1 MADLAPVAHGR
12 VGGIQRGDRGRR
24 VGAVVEISIPLE
36 PGIVA
41 GRWPAGHCVEPIGD
55 LFAALWCQD
64 AAREGTP
71 EPELP
76 ETRER
81 RCPSCAS
88 QRITPVSHVTA
99 ICGLI
104 KVEHRCEA
112 CATAFWVVRNAIA

>member
-1 MADLAPVAHGR
+1 MQPGN
-12 VGGIQRGDRGRR
+12 RG
-24 VGAVVEISIPLE
+24 VGAVVERSIPLE

-41 GRWPAGHCVEPIGD
+41 GRWPAGRMG
-55 LFAALWCQD
+55 A
-64 AAREGTP
+64 P

-76 ETRER
+76 DTRER

-88 QRITPVSHVTA
+88 ERIAPVSHVTA

-112 CATAFWVVRNAIA
+112 CATAFWLVRDAIA

>member
-1 MADLAPVAHGR
+1 MQP
-12 VGGIQRGDRGRR
+12 GDRGRR

-41 GRWPAGHCVEPIGD
+41 GRWPAVHCVEPIGV

-64 AAREGTP
+64 AARGGAP

>member
-1 MADLAPVAHGR
+1 MQP
-12 VGGIQRGDRGRR
+12 GDRGRS
-24 VGAVVEISIPLE
+24 VSAVVEISIPLE
-36 PGIVA
+36 PGIVPA
-41 GRWPAGHCVEPIGD
+41 RWPAVRCVEHIVD
-55 LFAALWCQD
+55 LLAAPRCQD
-64 AAREGTP
+64 ATRMGAP

-99 ICGLI
+99 ICGVI

>member
-1 MADLAPVAHGR
+1 MQP
-12 VGGIQRGDRGRR
+12 GDRGRG

-41 GRWPAGHCVEPIGD
+41 GRWPAVHRVEYIGD
-55 LFAALWCQD
+55 LLAAPWCQY
-64 AAREGTP
+64 AARGGAP

-112 CATAFWVVRNAIA
+112 CATAFWVVRSAMA